1 MEMGKASA
9 DERCPKLL
17 ALSDVVRRWVYTKQ
31 GVLKLIRGD
40 ESFPG
45 VVMTVCDGKVR
56 LWLEADILA
65 YERDKPWLLDDGLKR
80 RRQLVGFVLTGQ
92 E

>member
-1 MEMGKASA
+1 
-9 DERCPKLL
+9 
-17 ALSDVVRRWVYTKQ
+17 
-31 GVLKLIRGD
+31 
-40 ESFPG
+40 
-45 VVMTVCDGKVR
+45 MTVCDGKVR
-56 LWLEADILA
+56 LWLEADIVA